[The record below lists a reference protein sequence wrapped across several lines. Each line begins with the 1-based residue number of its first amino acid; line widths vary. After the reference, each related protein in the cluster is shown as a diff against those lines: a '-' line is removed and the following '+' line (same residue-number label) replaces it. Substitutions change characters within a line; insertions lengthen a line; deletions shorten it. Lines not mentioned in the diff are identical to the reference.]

1 MDINFILFEC
11 LLALENSAFQG
22 AENRHVDDGGA
33 GLAGALGDFI
43 DLAQQLGRNGQGDLP
58 LVALGNA
65 LLIGGRR
72 RGLAGVGCALDES
85 ILGGGCLGG
94 LGFALY

>member
-1 MDINFILFEC
+1 M
-11 LLALENSAFQG
+11 ENVAFQG

-33 GLAGALGDFI
+33 GLAGPFGDFI

-58 LVALGNA
+58 LVPLGDA
-65 LLIGGRR
+65 LLLGGRR
-72 RGLAGVGCALDES
+72 GDLIGVGCTLDKS
-85 ILGGGCLGG
+85 ILGVGCLGG

>member
-1 MDINFILFEC
+1 MDINFILLEFR
-11 LLALENSAFQG
+11 LALENVAFQG
-22 AENRHVDDGGA
+22 VENRHVDDRGA

-72 RGLAGVGCALDES
+72 RGLAGVWCALDES
-85 ILGGGCLGG
+85 ILGGGCRCG
-94 LGFALY
+94 LGLALY

>member
-1 MDINFILFEC
+1 M
-11 LLALENSAFQG
+11 ENVAFQG

-33 GLAGALGDFI
+33 GLPGAFGDFI
-43 DLAQQLGRNGQGDLP
+43 DLAQQLGRNSQGDLP
-58 LVALGNA
+58 LVALGDA
-65 LLIGGRR
+65 LFVGGRR
-72 RGLAGVGCALDES
+72 RGLVGVGCALDES